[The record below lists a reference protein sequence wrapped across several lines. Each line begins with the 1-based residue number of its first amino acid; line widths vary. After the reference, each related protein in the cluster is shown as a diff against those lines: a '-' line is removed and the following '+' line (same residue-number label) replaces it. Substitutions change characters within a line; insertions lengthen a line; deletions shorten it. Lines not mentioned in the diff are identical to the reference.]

1 MSTRRRE
8 PVGIAVVSKINGTAV
23 NSRVFAFPFIVSTQG
38 CKLNMISFLVVSA
51 TFSNIS
57 AISGR
62 SVLVVEETGV
72 PGENHRPWASNSTQG
87 CKLNRT
93 AVNSFTLKQFTTARC
108 NQKGSII
115 IFQYCVPLSSN
126 FGYYLVK
133 EIMMNDMH

>member
-8 PVGIAVVSKINGTAV
+8 PVGIVVVSKINGTAV
-23 NSRVFAFPFIVSTQG
+23 NSRVLAFPFIV
-38 CKLNMISFLVVSA
+38 
-51 TFSNIS
+51 
-57 AISGR
+57 
-62 SVLVVEETGV
+62 
-72 PGENHRPWASNSTQG
+72 STQG

-126 FGYYLVK
+126 FGYYLVM
-133 EIMMNDMH
+133 EIMMTRD